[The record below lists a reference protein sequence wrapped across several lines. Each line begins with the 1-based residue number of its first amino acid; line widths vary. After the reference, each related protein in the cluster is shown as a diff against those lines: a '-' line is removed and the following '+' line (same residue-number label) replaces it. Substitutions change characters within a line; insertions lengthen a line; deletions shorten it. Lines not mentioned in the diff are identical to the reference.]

1 VAPDG
6 DLWFTE
12 NFANKIGRMSPDGAV
27 IGEYP
32 IPAPHSGPR
41 AIVALSD
48 GRLFFWRTTSER
60 SARSFRGSDGSPRRR
75 RAAETSEE

>member
-1 VAPDG
+1 VKTPDASLRSVAVAPDG

-12 NFANKIGRMSPDGAV
+12 NFANKIGRMSSDGAV

-48 GRLFFWRTTSER
+48 GRLFF
-60 SARSFRGSDGSPRRR
+60 SAHDIGAIGEVIPRQ
-75 RAAETSEE
+75 